1 MPPGVWRRRTFLS
14 AGLAAAAGGAAVS
27 CGGSRSG
34 PHWRFFTAEEGRTVD
49 AVCECLIPEDRDPG
63 ARQAGVVDYIDIQLT
78 KALKKHQRVYRQG
91 IAMVDATGRK
101 RFGKSFADLAAAQQV
116 DILNDV
122 EQNARAFFQ
131 LILAHTQQG
140 FYGDPRHGGNRNR
153 ASWKMLG
160 LPYPQ
165 VRGRQRYDG

>member
-1 MPPGVWRRRTFLS
+1 MPPGQWKRRTFLS
-14 AGLAAAAGGAAVS
+14 AGVAAAVS
-27 CGGSRSG
+27 CRSG
-34 PHWRFFTAEEGRTVD
+34 PHGPNWRFFTNEEGRTVD

-78 KALKKHQRVYRQG
+78 KALKKHQRAYRQG
-91 IAMVDATGRK
+91 IAMVDATARK
-101 RFGKSFADLAAAQQV
+101 RFGKSFADLDSGQQADV
-116 DILNDV
+116 LDDV
-122 EQNARAFFQ
+122 EQNAKPFFQ

-165 VRGRQRYDG
+165 IRGRQRYDG